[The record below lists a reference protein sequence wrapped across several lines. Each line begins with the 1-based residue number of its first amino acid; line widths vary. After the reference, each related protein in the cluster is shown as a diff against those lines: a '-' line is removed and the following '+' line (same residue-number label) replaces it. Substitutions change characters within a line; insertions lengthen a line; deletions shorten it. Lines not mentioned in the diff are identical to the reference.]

1 MYPREIARDV
11 LNRYGNT
18 IPVDPLLI
26 AEKLGID
33 VRFTPFAFDPDPE
46 KRNLSG
52 MAFQKNGKKFIE
64 VNASDHPVRQRFT
77 LAHELG
83 HHLLGHTDNGVWFRD
98 TPNDFAE
105 SYYKPYEEV
114 QANAFAADLLMPKDY
129 LDFLMSNG
137 AVTTLHDLADEFYV
151 SVAAIEIRLR
161 KLGYI

>member
-1 MYPREIARDV
+1 MYPGEIARNL
-11 LNRYGNT
+11 LNRYGNH
-18 IPVDPLLI
+18 IPVDPHFI
-26 AEKLGID
+26 AEKLGIQ
-33 VRFTPFAFDPDPE
+33 VRYVPFAFDPDPE

-52 MAFQKNGKKFIE
+52 IAYQKGGIKYIE
-64 VNASDHPVRQRFT
+64 VNAGDHQVRQRFT

-105 SYYKPYEEV
+105 SYYKPNEEV

-129 LDFLMSNG
+129 LDYLMSNG
-137 AVTTLHDLADEFYV
+137 VVDTLADLAKEFNV